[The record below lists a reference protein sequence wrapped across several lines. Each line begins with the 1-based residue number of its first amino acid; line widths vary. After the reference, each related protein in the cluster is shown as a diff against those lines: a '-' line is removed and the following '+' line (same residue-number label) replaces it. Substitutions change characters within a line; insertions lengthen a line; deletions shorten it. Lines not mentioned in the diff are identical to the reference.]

1 MLKTLAKRHNKV
13 YTGYTNKANGQAR
26 EKRRDLF
33 LSGLKKKQGFAPN
46 NIFYKSPTSIGLEN
60 LESTQNKKKKA
71 QKNGFQ
77 TRKLKTQMS
86 SMHALIPI
94 DEILNDIGSH
104 VLKHFIY
111 CHLMHALMSTCDP
124 MSFKISSIGIRACR
138 DDI

>member
-60 LESTQNKKKKA
+60 LESTQNEKKKSPKKWLPN
-71 QKNGFQ
+71 QKTENPNVI
-77 TRKLKTQMS
+77 
-86 SMHALIPI
+86 HACS
-94 DEILNDIGSH
+94 DTN
-104 VLKHFIY
+104 
-111 CHLMHALMSTCDP
+111 
-124 MSFKISSIGIRACR
+124 
-138 DDI
+138 

>member
-60 LESTQNKKKKA
+60 RESTPNEKKSP
-71 QKNGFQ
+71 KNGFQ
-77 TRKLKTQMS
+77 TGKRETQICS
-86 SMHALIPI
+86 SNVIP
-94 DEILNDIGSH
+94 
-104 VLKHFIY
+104 
-111 CHLMHALMSTCDP
+111 TCSDTN
-124 MSFKISSIGIRACR
+124 
-138 DDI
+138 